1 MTAFEQDDRS
11 VVEFQLGNK
20 QLFMLFVGLLVICA
34 IFFFIGLRV
43 GEDTARSRVPFDLAE
58 NNGGENISAANAM
71 QPSGEQTPQ
80 NQPATQPMH
89 REQKSE
95 QPAQQPKR
103 TEKKADTPKNN
114 NTEKPAERK
123 REQPKKTETKTTEPV
138 TSIASGYYVQVAA
151 QTSLKAAET
160 VRARLPKSMSTIIE
174 KAIVKGKDYFRVLIG
189 PYTSKDK
196 AEQARQVV
204 LSSYKE
210 AFIRPN

>member
-1 MTAFEQDDRS
+1 MTAFEQEDRS

-58 NNGGENISAANAM
+58 NNGGESISAANTI

-80 NQPATQPMH
+80 SQPLTQPIT
-89 REQKSE
+89 REKVTE
-95 QPAQQPKR
+95 KPAQQPKR
-103 TEKKADTPKNN
+103 TENSAAKKNTDKPKAERRNERKKENDTPK
-114 NTEKPAERK
+114 R
-123 REQPKKTETKTTEPV
+123 TEPV
-138 TSIASGYYVQVAA
+138 TTVAGGLYVQVAA
-151 QTSLKAAET
+151 QTSLEAAEK
-160 VRARLPKSMSTIIE
+160 VRSRLPKTMNTIVE
-174 KAIVKGKDYFRVLIG
+174 KAVVKGKDYFRVLIG
-189 PYTSKDK
+189 PYSTKDK

-204 LSSYKE
+204 LSSYKG